1 MVENSVMIEKSI
13 SKKKIQPKR
22 VVIKK
27 ISVSKIIL
35 YSVLI
40 FWAVTTIFPFIWVVI
55 NSFKP
60 SAELLTSSFSL
71 PKEFTL
77 DNYKNAFNNLN
88 ILRAYGM
95 SFLISGSVTIGV
107 IVLSSMMAFAMTRY
121 KFKGKIILDGVLV
134 ASLMFPVFSTIIPVY
149 QMMIKWELLNS
160 ATSVILP
167 QIASNLSFA
176 TIVMMGFMR
185 SIPVDIEESAYME
198 GANIFTVFT
207 RIIVP
212 ISKPAISTVAIFSF
226 LWSYNDLFVQTT
238 MIGKRINYPVCAL
251 LNEISSKYGT
261 DYGLM
266 AASVTIILI
275 PVFIVYL
282 VLQKNII
289 KGLTAGAVK
298 G

>member
-1 MVENSVMIEKSI
+1 MVDNSVMVEKTI
-13 SKKKIQPKR
+13 RKNKTQTKRVNKKKA
-22 VVIKK
+22 
-27 ISVSKIIL
+27 SASKVIL
-35 YSVLI
+35 YAVLI
-40 FWAVTTIFPFIWVVI
+40 FWAVTTIFPFIWVII

-77 DNYKNAFNNLN
+77 DNYRNAFNNLN

-95 SFLISGSVTIGV
+95 SFLISGSVTVGV

-121 KFKGKIILDGVLV
+121 KFRGKVILDGLLI

-149 QMMIKWELLNS
+149 QMMIKWGLLNS

-185 SIPVDIEESAYME
+185 SIPIDIEESAYME
-198 GANIFTVFT
+198 GANVFTVFT

-238 MIGKRINYPVCAL
+238 MIGKRANYPVCAL

-282 VLQKNII
+282 LLQKNII

>member
-1 MVENSVMIEKSI
+1 MSENTILKKKSI
-13 SKKKIQPKR
+13 MKSKKKINISR
-22 VVIKK
+22 YIIYTILVV
-27 ISVSKIIL
+27 
-35 YSVLI
+35 
-40 FWAVTTIFPFIWVVI
+40 WAITTIFPFVWVII

-60 SAELLTSSFSL
+60 SSELLTSSFSL

-77 DNYKNAFNNLN
+77 DNYKNAFDNLN

-95 SFLISGSVTIGV
+95 SFFISGSVTIGV
-107 IVLSSMMAFAMTRY
+107 IILASMMSFALTRY
-121 KFKGKIILDGVLV
+121 NFKGKWVLDSILI

-149 QMMIKWELLNS
+149 QMMIKWELLNTPI
-160 ATSVILP
+160 AVILP

-185 SIPVDIEESAYME
+185 AIPLEIEESAYIE
-198 GANIFTVFT
+198 GANVFTVFI

-238 MIGKRINYPVCAL
+238 MIGRRVNYPVCAL

-266 AASVTIILI
+266 AASVAIILVH
-275 PVFIVYL
+275 VFIIYL
-282 VLQKNII
+282 LLQKNII

>member
-1 MVENSVMIEKSI
+1 MSENTILKKKSI
-13 SKKKIQPKR
+13 MKSKKKINISR
-22 VVIKK
+22 YIIYTILVV
-27 ISVSKIIL
+27 
-35 YSVLI
+35 
-40 FWAVTTIFPFIWVVI
+40 WAITTIFPFVWVII

-60 SAELLTSSFSL
+60 SSELLTSSFSL

-77 DNYKNAFNNLN
+77 DNYKNAFDNLN

-95 SFLISGSVTIGV
+95 SFFISGSVTIGV
-107 IVLSSMMAFAMTRY
+107 IILASMMSFALTRY
-121 KFKGKIILDGVLV
+121 NFKGKWVLDAILI

-149 QMMIKWELLNS
+149 QMMIKWELLNTPI
-160 ATSVILP
+160 AVILP

-185 SIPVDIEESAYME
+185 AIPLEIEESAYIE
-198 GANIFTVFT
+198 GANVFTVFT

-238 MIGKRINYPVCAL
+238 MIGRRVNYPVCAL

-266 AASVTIILI
+266 AASVAIILVH
-275 PVFIVYL
+275 VFIIYL
-282 VLQKNII
+282 LLQKNII

>member
-1 MVENSVMIEKSI
+1 MSENTILKKKSI
-13 SKKKIQPKR
+13 MKSKKKINISKYIIYTIL
-22 VVIKK
+22 VV
-27 ISVSKIIL
+27 
-35 YSVLI
+35 
-40 FWAVTTIFPFIWVVI
+40 WAITTIFPFVWVII

-60 SAELLTSSFSL
+60 SSELLTSSFSL

-77 DNYKNAFNNLN
+77 DNYKNAFDNLN

-95 SFLISGSVTIGV
+95 SFFISGSVTIGV
-107 IVLSSMMAFAMTRY
+107 IILASMMSFALTRY
-121 KFKGKIILDGVLV
+121 NFKGKWVLDAILI

-149 QMMIKWELLNS
+149 QMMVKWELLNTPI
-160 ATSVILP
+160 AVILP

-185 SIPVDIEESAYME
+185 AIPLEIEESAYIE
-198 GANIFTVFT
+198 GANVFTVFT

-238 MIGKRINYPVCAL
+238 MIGRRVNYPVCAL

-266 AASVTIILI
+266 AASVAIILV
-275 PVFIVYL
+275 PVFIIYL
-282 VLQKNII
+282 LLQKNII